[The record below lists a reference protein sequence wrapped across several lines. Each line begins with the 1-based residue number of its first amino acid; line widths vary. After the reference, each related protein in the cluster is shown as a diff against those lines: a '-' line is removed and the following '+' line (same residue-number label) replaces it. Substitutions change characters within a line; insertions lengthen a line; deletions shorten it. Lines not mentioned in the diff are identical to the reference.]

1 MEISQ
6 ALNKKWSNYKS
17 ILEINYNV
25 YPSFCS
31 YCLKTTKIMKKSEIV
46 VYRQFTIEIKTI
58 KLNLSL
64 INKWNILKER
74 KNGNKI
80 RGEN

>member
-1 MEISQ
+1 
-6 ALNKKWSNYKS
+6 
-17 ILEINYNV
+17 
-25 YPSFCS
+25 
-31 YCLKTTKIMKKSEIV
+31 MKKSEIV

-80 RGEN
+80 RGEY